1 MGTFLKI
8 KMVKESELN
17 ESDDDSDDDERND
30 EEADICDLV
39 SSGTYRKSRREHLD
53 ESAVGDKLL
62 CAKSKRSREL

>member
-39 SSGTYRKSRREHLD
+39 IFSVVFNRKKVSIAISVYRVHISEKSTRALR
-53 ESAVGDKLL
+53 
-62 CAKSKRSREL
+62 